1 MNEFRVYIEASIPVE
16 VDATSE
22 ELAKLAEGKVVE
34 SLEEKLRAKVY
45 GFQLEAE
52 HFFDFGKITEVDG
65 EECDDGSGYDFPSL
79 RL

>member
-1 MNEFRVYIEASIPVE
+1 MPEFRVYIEANIPVE

-22 ELAKLAEGKVVE
+22 ELAKLAEGEVVA
-34 SLEEKLRAKVY
+34 SLEEKLQAKVY

-52 HFFDFGKITEVDG
+52 HFVEFGQVTEVDG
-65 EECDDGSGYDFPSL
+65 EECDDGSGYDFPYF

>member
-1 MNEFRVYIEASIPVE
+1 MHEFRVYIEANIPME

-34 SLEEKLRAKVY
+34 SLEEKLQAKIY
-45 GFQLEAE
+45 GLKLEAE
-52 HFFDFGKITEVDG
+52 HFFDFGEVTEVDG
-65 EECDDGSGYDFPSL
+65 EACDDGSGYGFPPF